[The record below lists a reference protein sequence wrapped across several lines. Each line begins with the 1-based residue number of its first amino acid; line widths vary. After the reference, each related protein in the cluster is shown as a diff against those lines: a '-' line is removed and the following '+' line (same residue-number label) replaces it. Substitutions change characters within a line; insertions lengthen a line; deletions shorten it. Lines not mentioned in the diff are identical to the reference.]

1 MVSCAP
7 GIDCQTWLKCLALAS
22 FFLWIFSR
30 FSRFAIF
37 CYRKYFV
44 PIVSSWG
51 CVVSVVVFKMT
62 LLGVKGS
69 VREVASSAGA
79 EGGAD
84 YGIGNCVNARSP
96 SRLQSIL
103 RDDYPGLPWGSR
115 PAAGACLGPLE
126 EARAS
131 CLD

>member
-7 GIDCQTWLKCLALAS
+7 GIDCQTWSKCLALAS

-62 LLGVKGS
+62 LLGVNGSSSGVVLSDVKGGVCGKSS
-69 VREVASSAGA
+69 VFRAYF
-79 EGGAD
+79 GG
-84 YGIGNCVNARSP
+84 
-96 SRLQSIL
+96 
-103 RDDYPGLPWGSR
+103 
-115 PAAGACLGPLE
+115 
-126 EARAS
+126 
-131 CLD
+131 